1 MIESGNKDIYIV
13 CGAADM
19 RKGVDG
25 LAAIVNLSLACDFS
39 GESMFI
45 FCNKSRNRVKIIEW
59 DGDCFWLYRKS
70 CASQKGFEYC
80 DRDSSLLN
88 VTMQN

>member
-1 MIESGNKDIYIV
+1 
-13 CGAADM
+13 M
-19 RKGVDG
+19 RKSVDG

-45 FCNKSRNRVKIIEW
+45 FCNKSRNRVKIIEC
-59 DGDCFWLYRKS
+59 DVELIKLYRKS

>member
-1 MIESGNKDIYIV
+1 
-13 CGAADM
+13 M
-19 RKGVDG
+19 RKSVDG

-39 GESMFI
+39 GES
-45 FCNKSRNRVKIIEW
+45 IEW